1 MTQALIISV
10 GKSPEPI
17 VARIAEHRPSFVVFF
32 ASEESIESIGSIKVR
47 LEAQQIYLTNRNVM
61 VGDPE
66 DIESCYAKALE
77 CAEQGK
83 FDDAMVRLY
92 RALELGGQMALDQA
106 LGCGTDR
113 VPVVRLPASLRD
125 EYQRKYD
132 HRDSP
137 DFVQLPLEAT
147 YRLLEALDDP
157 AGKRYASRAG
167 EFKKV
172 QFARNH
178 SWLAHGLTPCQDETY
193 DTLSSLVREIL
204 EIEPG
209 PSFPKI
215 EESA

>member
-10 GKSPEPI
+10 GKRPEPI

-32 ASEESIESIGSIKVR
+32 ASEESIESIGLIKVR
-47 LEAQQIYLTNRNVM
+47 LE
-61 VGDPE
+61 
-66 DIESCYAKALE
+66 K
-77 CAEQGK
+77 
-83 FDDAMVRLY
+83 
-92 RALELGGQMALDQA
+92 
-106 LGCGTDR
+106 
-113 VPVVRLPASLRD
+113 
-125 EYQRKYD
+125 
-132 HRDSP
+132 
-137 DFVQLPLEAT
+137 LPLEAT